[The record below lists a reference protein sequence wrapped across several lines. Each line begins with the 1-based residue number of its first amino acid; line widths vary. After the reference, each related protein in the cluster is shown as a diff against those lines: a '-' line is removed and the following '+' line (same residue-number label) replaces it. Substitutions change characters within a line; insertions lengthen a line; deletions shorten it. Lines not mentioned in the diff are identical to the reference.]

1 MRALVISGGGSKGA
15 FAGGI
20 SEYLL
25 RDCKRE
31 YDIFVG
37 TSTGSLLVPLL
48 SIGEIDKLKSIY
60 TSVNQKDVFSISPF
74 IIKKRKGEFEM
85 RMNHFNILK
94 MFLKGKKTFGESK
107 NLKKLICEI
116 ITPNDF
122 EKMKQNRSEVVV
134 TVSNMSLN
142 QVEYKRLKE
151 YSYEDYCDWIWA
163 SANMVPFMSLLE
175 KDGFD
180 YADGGLGNIV
190 PIAEAIRRGAC
201 EVDVIVLKTQ
211 KPNFKKKAIKN
222 AFELTTRV
230 FDFMMNQIIADD
242 IVIGKLQSKSSQVNL
257 NFYHPPELLTKN
269 ALIFDPVMMKRWWQ
283 MGYEF
288 GRDNSPFCRLIEIKK

>member
-20 SEYLL
+20 SEFLL
-25 RDCKRE
+25 RDCKKN

-60 TSVNQKDVFSISPF
+60 TSVKQNDIFSINPF

-85 RMNHFNILK
+85 KINHFNILK
-94 MFLKGKKTFGESK
+94 MFLKGEKTFGESK

-116 ITPNDF
+116 ITPDDF
-122 EKMKQNRSEVVV
+122 EKMKQNQAEVVV
-134 TVSNMSLN
+134 TVSNMSLK
-142 QVEYKRLKE
+142 QVEYKCLKN

-163 SANMVPFMSLLE
+163 SANMIPFMSLLE
-175 KDGFD
+175 KDGYD

-190 PIAEAIRRGAC
+190 PISEAINRGAC
-201 EVDVIVLKTQ
+201 EVDVIVLKTEN
-211 KPNFKKKAIKN
+211 PNFKKTTIKN
-222 AFELTTRV
+222 ALELTTRA
-230 FDFMMNQIIADD
+230 FDFMMNQIIVDD
-242 IVIGKLQSKSSQVNL
+242 IIIGKLQSKSSQVNL

-269 ALIFDPVMMKRWWQ
+269 ALIFDPQLMKHWWQ

-288 GRDNSPFCRLIEIKK
+288 AKNNSPSCRMIPIG